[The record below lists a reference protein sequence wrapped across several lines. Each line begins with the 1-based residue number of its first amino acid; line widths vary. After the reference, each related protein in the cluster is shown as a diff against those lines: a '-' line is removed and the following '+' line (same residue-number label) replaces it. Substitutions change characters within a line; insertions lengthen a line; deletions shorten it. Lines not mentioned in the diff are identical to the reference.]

1 MNHRSKLLVISEVGC
16 GPPFL
21 GNRARVKS
29 LIGELKSLGFEIH
42 FAGVNMTPEEKA
54 GTLPCVDRWAWD
66 FSFAGKNT
74 ISERLQRRWNKLM
87 GSDKHLRQGTDSS
100 VDRWMLHR
108 WMDEAKKLQSREK
121 YDVVLVEYV
130 FHSAFL
136 ECFPGCLRILD
147 THDVFSNR
155 NQRLA
160 EVGITDQ
167 WFSTHEA
174 DEAHAL
180 KRADRILAIQNKEA
194 GFFRTLAGEQ
204 AAVFTV
210 GHISDTQTLTLPGSG
225 APRIGYLSSDNPLNF
240 KSISWFLN
248 EVWPQVH
255 ARTPSAELHVAGGI
269 CRLLSPFEG
278 GKLHGPVSSIR
289 SFYDSVDFTINPM
302 QAGTGLKIKT
312 IESMAYGR
320 ATIGTSVAC
329 EGIEDYVGR
338 GLEMTDTSAAFTA
351 ACHKYIDD
359 RSAVQEGAR
368 QAVAAVEEMNTCWRN
383 DLRSAF
389 ARSSSSSK

>member
-1 MNHRSKLLVISEVGC
+1 MNHRSKLLLISEVGC

-29 LIGELKSLGFEIH
+29 LIAELKSLGFELH

-66 FSFAGKNT
+66 FAFAGKNT
-74 ISERLQRRWNKLM
+74 IGERLQRRWNKLN
-87 GSDKHLRQGTDSS
+87 GSDKNLRQGTDVS
-100 VDRWMLHR
+100 VDRWMQHR
-108 WMDEAKKLQSREK
+108 WMDEAKKLQRREK

-136 ECFPGCLRILD
+136 ECFPGSLRILD

-160 EVGITDQ
+160 EAGIADQ

-194 GFFRTLAGEQ
+194 GFFRSLAGEQ

-210 GHISDTQTLTLPGSG
+210 GHISETQPLQLPAGG
-225 APRIGYLSSDNPLNF
+225 PPRIGYLSSDNPLNV
-240 KSISWFLN
+240 KSFTWFLN

-269 CRLLSPFEG
+269 CRALTPFAGGRLL
-278 GKLHGPVSSIR
+278 GPVSSTR

-320 ATIGTSVAC
+320 ATIGTSIAC

-338 GLEMTDTSAAFTA
+338 GLEMTDSSADFTA

-359 RSAVQEGAR
+359 RAAVQEGAR
-368 QAVAAVEEMNTCWRN
+368 QAVAAVEEMNTCWRS

-389 ARSSSSSK
+389 NRSSK